1 MTHISATFLS
11 YAGLMGKVYFPRLCA
26 PIATVISRQ
35 FQFLVQFSLFFLI
48 SLYYSIS
55 GFRLA
60 WEVQMLLIPLLIAEL
75 LLLSLG
81 CGILLTSLTVRYRD
95 LTVLVSFGLQIWMY
109 VTPVVYSASQ
119 VPQKWRFFYLMN
131 PVAPVMEAFR
141 SIWFGNKALPVMPLF
156 ISVGITILIFI
167 AGTII
172 FQRVQR
178 NFIDTI

>member
-1 MTHISATFLS
+1 
-11 YAGLMGKVYFPRLCA
+11 
-26 PIATVISRQ
+26 
-35 FQFLVQFSLFFLI
+35 
-48 SLYYSIS
+48 
-55 GFRLA
+55 
-60 WEVQMLLIPLLIAEL
+60 MLLIPLLIAEL